1 MGLLDIERLIP
12 HRPPFLFV
20 DRVVEHSKTTIRTV
34 KQFHPAEP
42 FFLGH
47 YPGDPLV
54 PGVILCEAV
63 FQSGA
68 ILVARMVGDVESGTP
83 VLTRIKNVKFK
94 HIVRP
99 GDQLDIQVELVER
112 LQDAFFLKGSGRVKD
127 TRVVQLEFACTRLK
141 A

>member
-20 DRVVEHSKTTIRTV
+20 DRVVEHSKTTIRTA
-34 KQFHPAEP
+34 KQFHPDES
-42 FFLGH
+42 FFSGH

-68 ILVARMVGDVESGTP
+68 ILVARMVGGVESGTP

-112 LQDAFFLKGSGRVKD
+112 LKDAFFLKGSALVKD
-127 TRVVQLEFACTRLK
+127 TRVVQLEFACARLK